1 MDMIITFPGNLRV
14 AAEYKGFTIET
25 DQPQDEGG
33 DGTAPAPFDLFLA
46 SLATCA
52 GAYML
57 QFLRKRHLPVEGA
70 SLTMRAETD
79 EHTRMITNVTLDLRL
94 PPGFP
99 EKYREAIVHAVNL
112 CAVKKHLLK
121 PPEIAVIT
129 TMPRQAEA
137 STHPKP
143 DMAPDASPSAAVG

>member
-1 MDMIITFPGNLRV
+1 MDMIVTFPGNLRV

-25 DQPQDEGG
+25 DQPQDEEG
-33 DGTAPAPFDLFLA
+33 DGSAPAPFDLFLA

-52 GAYML
+52 GVYML
-57 QFLRKRHLPVEGA
+57 QFLRKRRLPVEGA
-70 SLTMRAETD
+70 SLIMRTEKD
-79 EHTRMITNVTLDLRL
+79 ERTRMITNVVLNLHL
-94 PPGFP
+94 PPSFP

-129 TMPRQAEA
+129 TIPGQDDA
-137 STHPKP
+137 STHPWP
-143 DMAPDASPSAAVG
+143 DIGPDAPQALP